1 MISLSSQSQEM
12 SHLVDGFNLCPYPHL
27 YLWWLP
33 LEAPKTEN
41 TRMTTV
47 HHIRSQFVLLLSDGV
62 LSESKAS
69 ETWRETQRCSES
81 LVDCQC
87 SPQTLQT
94 RSLVFPPP
102 KKPAGSFQVPK
113 RHTWSGSPLQVR
125 RLLQTFWSKK
135 SNTVIVIIIF
145 KNLFRL
151 RSHEHIRTQTAFLSM
166 RANLTPVLISFI
178 DFKLN
183 VREISRHTDS
193 HLLPS
198 GLPPSG
204 STEH

>member
-1 MISLSSQSQEM
+1 M

-47 HHIRSQFVLLLSDGV
+47 HHIRSQFVFLLSDGV

-81 LVDCQC
+81 LVDFQC

-102 KKPAGSFQVPK
+102 PQNQQGP
-113 RHTWSGSPLQVR
+113 
-125 RLLQTFWSKK
+125 SK
-135 SNTVIVIIIF
+135 S
-145 KNLFRL
+145 
-151 RSHEHIRTQTAFLSM
+151 
-166 RANLTPVLISFI
+166 
-178 DFKLN
+178 LN
-183 VREISRHTDS
+183 VIHGLDLHSRSEDFCK
-193 HLLPS
+193 LS
-198 GLPPSG
+198 GAKNQIQ
-204 STEH
+204 